1 MNFKIIDNFR
11 GYNSAGDNTKISPD
25 LLIRGSKNVYK
36 TIRGTIA
43 VRPGVLRRGSI
54 DSTEAGVKSSFEWST
69 NVGTLRPLRV
79 CNNKLQVESDILSSG
94 TYIWYDLLE
103 TSTLTSPA
111 TTYTRFV
118 FDTWWDND
126 EKTDRLVMV
135 RGDHKILHWSGGMAK
150 VASSTVDTITKSGS
164 ETWAE
169 LGFAT
174 NFQGNTGVISSV
186 SIGSNAGS
194 GYNVGDVITVT
205 GGGGSLGTVIV
216 TSIGGSDSVTGIVLG
231 NGGSGYSAGSNLT
244 TSGGSGTNL
253 TISVNTVITTGNEK
267 KIIINGTE
275 YSYTGGENSTTLT
288 GVTGDASSLA
298 VDSIIIQS
306 VMVRDNVPINNFKA
320 DFCKTINNQLWVG
333 SYSSRVVYVSAD
345 ITISGTLGFLNFV
358 NTGGLV
364 VGDPDAVIMDSV
376 GKGIGEKDGKVILF
390 AGDSEMYV
398 VTPNDALTLAQS
410 GATSITTSGGS
421 ATRSIIQKIEKK
433 RLPVLTSCLAH
444 EFIDN
449 LGEYF
454 IWLDQKNRLRALG
467 SFANIDSLKPV
478 SLSITVQN
486 ELSEDDFT
494 GGHLRVISDNDGETV
509 YITAPNN
516 ARDWMYQVRESI
528 DENGSVISERLWQ
541 PPQIRGVSRFAVI
554 NGVIYGHSNI
564 NPQIYQIWDTGIYS
578 DDHTSGEFIPYSARA
593 FFAYNSHGERT
604 KLKTFE
610 GIYVEGYMNEG
621 NELNARVYYDY
632 QGGEDTRDLIVSSNS
647 EPASSWLGVY
657 PPSLGDSSLGDNP
670 LGNGIIPEGG
680 NQDLVPKFRAIL
692 DVDQVNCFEYAIEF
706 YSSEVDSRW
715 EIIGFGTNVKI
726 ASQHATH
733 IRK

>member
-1 MNFKIIDNFR
+1 MNFKIIDNCR
-11 GYNSAGDNTKISPD
+11 GYNSAGDKTKISPD

-36 TIRGTIA
+36 TIRGTVA
-43 VRPGVLRRGSI
+43 VRPGILRRGSV

-79 CNNKLQVESDILSSG
+79 CNNKLQVESDILTSG
-94 TYIWYDLLE
+94 TYVWYDLLE
-103 TSTLTSPA
+103 TSSLTSPA

-135 RGDHKILHWSGGMAK
+135 RGDDKILHWSGGMAK
-150 VASSTVDTITKSGS
+150 VASSTEDTITISGDYNIS
-164 ETWAE
+164 E
-169 LGFAT
+169 LGFAS
-174 NFQGNTGVISSV
+174 QI
-186 SIGSNAGS
+186 
-194 GYNVGDVITVT
+194 VGEKKLV
-205 GGGGSLGTVIV
+205 
-216 TSIGGSDSVTGIVLG
+216 IGGVEYTYTAI
-231 NGGSGYSAGSNLT
+231 SGKT
-244 TSGGSGTNL
+244 F
-253 TISVNTVITTGNEK
+253 
-267 KIIINGTE
+267 
-275 YSYTGGENSTTLT
+275 T
-288 GVTGDASSLA
+288 GVTGDASSLT
-298 VDSIIIQS
+298 VDSVIIQS
-306 VMVRDNVPINNFKA
+306 VMVGDNVPVDNFKA

-333 SYSSRVVYVSAD
+333 SYSSRVIYISAD
-345 ITISGTLGFLNFV
+345 ITISSTLGFLNFV

-364 VGDPDAVIMDSV
+364 VGDPDAIIMDSV

-398 VTPNDALTLAQS
+398 VTPNDALTLAQA

-467 SFANIDSLKPV
+467 YFANIDSLKPV

-541 PPQIRGVSRFAVI
+541 PPQIRGISRFAVI

-564 NPQIYQIWDTGIYS
+564 NPQIYQIWETGIYS
-578 DDHTSGEFIPYSARA
+578 DDHPSEESIPYSARA

-610 GIYVEGYMNEG
+610 GVYVEGYMNEG
-621 NELNARVYYDY
+621 NELNARIYYDY

-647 EPASSWLGVY
+647 EPASSWLGIY

-680 NQDLVPKFRAIL
+680 NQDLIPKFRAIL

-715 EIIGFGTNVKI
+715 EILGFGTNVKI